1 MSEHHTTI
9 HKDGRT
15 ISIVTDDEGDQTV
28 TATADDHADKN
39 GSITAHTMPAG
50 PPATLTTAQVNQPSP
65 VVLHRHHEMD
75 AGAAFFM
82 GMIMGAFILWLLQR
96 EGRRR
101 RRRPEP
107 QVADVSQHDV
117 AALARRTAN
126 LERIITDPATR
137 TANEIEAL
145 R

>member
-1 MSEHHTTI
+1 MSSSSTSVSDST
-9 HKDGRT
+9 GRVV
-15 ISIVTDDEGDQTV
+15 VTSDVGDESATV
-28 TATADDHADKN
+28 TAGGHDGDA
-39 GSITAHTMPAG
+39 SPA
-50 PPATLTTAQVNQPSP
+50 LTTSHIGQPMMII
-65 VVLHRHHEMD
+65 HRSDGMEP
-75 AGAAFFM
+75 GAAFFM

-101 RRRPEP
+101 RHRPDP
-107 QVADVSQHDV
+107 QIADVSQHDV
-117 AALARRTAN
+117 AALARRTAT